1 MMHMSK
7 SSPSKT
13 RLAEL
18 GAFLQA
24 HPQVA
29 YVDAIVFDL
38 CGIVRG
44 KRYPRAEL
52 EKLFE
57 AGFPFPYSVFLLDVT
72 GATSDAGGRGFS
84 DGDPD
89 GMCVPVPGTLAATP
103 WAGPGAAQ
111 VLSTMLDDQGSP
123 ATVDPRNLAAA
134 ALERF
139 AELRLRPVLAF
150 ELEFC
155 LLDANRDDAG
165 RPQAPLSPLTGV
177 RDTTTQVYGME
188 EVESFTALFDD
199 VQQAAGVQRI
209 PASVATAEYGPGQYE
224 INLQHVDSPLA
235 AADHCAL
242 LRHLIKGT
250 ARRHGMR
257 ATFLSKPF
265 LEQTGNGMHVHMS
278 LTGEDGNNVFDDGS
292 AQGSEQ
298 LRHAMGG
305 LLATMGDAMAI
316 FAPNV
321 NAYRR
326 FGPRLYVPV
335 TRSWG
340 MNNRSV
346 ALRIPAGS
354 SKARRF
360 EHRVAGADANPYL
373 VLAVLLAGV
382 HHGITE
388 AIDPGPAWQG
398 SACDE
403 MDPDLPFDFTSA
415 LARLQSSD
423 LLKSYLGEEYV
434 DLYCETKRI
443 ELERFEE
450 HIGVREYDWY
460 L

>member
-1 MMHMSK
+1 MSK
-7 SSPSKT
+7 SSPAKT

-18 GAFLQA
+18 RAFLEA
-24 HPQVA
+24 HPDTA

-38 CGIVRG
+38 CGIARG
-44 KRYPRAEL
+44 KRYPREEL

-57 AGFPFPYSVFLLDVT
+57 SGFQFPYSVFLLDVT
-72 GATSDAGGRGFS
+72 GATTDAGGRGFS

-89 GMCVPVPGTLAATP
+89 GVCVPVSGTLTATSP
-103 WAGPGAAQ
+103 TDGEAAQ
-111 VLSTMLDDQGSP
+111 VLTTMLDEKGRP
-123 ATVDPRNLAAA
+123 AMVDPRNLAAA
-134 ALERF
+134 ALEKLS
-139 AELRLRPVLAF
+139 ELGLRPVLAF

-155 LLDANRDDAG
+155 LLDAERDDAG
-165 RPQAPLSPLTGV
+165 LPRAPLSPLTGV
-177 RDTTTQVYGME
+177 RDTSTQVYGME
-188 EVESFTALFDD
+188 EVESYALFFRD
-199 VQQAAGVQRI
+199 VQRAAAVQRL

-224 INLQHVDSPLA
+224 INLRHVDSPLA
-235 AADHCAL
+235 AADHCAM
-242 LRHLIKGT
+242 LRHLIKDT

-278 LTGEDGNNVFDDGS
+278 LMDEDGRNVFDGGGDE
-292 AQGSEQ
+292 GSEH
-298 LRHAMGG
+298 LGYAIGG

-316 FAPNV
+316 FAPNL

-340 MNNRSV
+340 TNNRSV
-346 ALRIPAGS
+346 ALRVPAGP

-373 VLAVLLAGV
+373 VLAALLAGV
-382 HHGITE
+382 HHGITRKVE
-388 AIDPGPAWQG
+388 PGPAWGG

-403 MDPDLPFDFTSA
+403 MDPDLPFDFREA
-415 LARLQSSD
+415 LARLGGST

-443 ELERFEE
+443 ELERFEQ
-450 HIGVREYDWY
+450 HIGAREYDWY